1 MRIFKTTGGGVNLA
15 AGNLVRLTKAQ
26 AMYRLHNLQLV
37 DGPAVDDRST
47 YEIINPLNF
56 KVGEVFWYNGEV
68 NRGLLKRLD
77 EIEVLMESW
86 DPTAKVDDIINF
98 AIMLPGF
105 ELDAKLKKKKDMVE
119 AIELFMT
126 TPAPVV
132 EEPAGGES
140 DDDGPVDLSTMN
152 VLGLHEFAA
161 NNNLD
166 VDGRLDDE
174 EELRLIIGQQLAA
187 ASD

>member
-15 AGNLVRLTKAQ
+15 AGNLVRLTEAQ
-26 AMYRLHNLQLV
+26 AMYRLHNLRLV

-68 NRGLLKRLD
+68 NRALLRRLD

-105 ELDAKLKKKKDMVE
+105 ELDAKLKKKKDLVE
-119 AIELFMT
+119 AIEIFMT
-126 TPAPVV
+126 NPAPVV
-132 EEPAGGES
+132 EEPAGGEPG
-140 DDDGPVDLSTMN
+140 DEEPVDLLALN
-152 VLGLHEFAA
+152 LKELHEFAFK
-161 NNNLD
+161 NQIE
-166 VDGRLDDE
+166 VDAFLDDKVE
-174 EELRLIIGQQLAA
+174 VRSIIEKHLAA
-187 ASD
+187 ATD